1 MSVRIYGN
9 RELKTLAGL
18 ETRPTPVRV
27 RQALFNVWQGTIQ
40 GCRWLDLCTGSG
52 AMGAEALCRGASL
65 VVGIERSIP
74 ACKIIESNW
83 TKVVSTSQSFRLI
96 QGEVVQQLELLSGQQ
111 FDRIY
116 FDPPYGGELYQFV
129 MSAIE
134 KYQLLSPT
142 GELAVEHSPD
152 RAISILPDRLPTLSL
167 CRHKSYGNTAI
178 SFYRSNPDSVEIDRS

>member
-27 RQALFNVWQGTIQ
+27 RQALFNVWQGTID

-74 ACKIIESNW
+74 ACKIIEANW
-83 TKVVSTSQSFRLI
+83 LKVGGTAQTFRLLP
-96 QGEVVQQLELLSGQQ
+96 GDVVAQLELLSGQ

-116 FDPPYGGELYQFV
+116 FDPPYSGELYQPV
-129 MSAIE
+129 MSAIDRH
-134 KYQLLSPT
+134 KLLSPT

-152 RAISILPDRLPTLSL
+152 RSISTLPDTLPTLAL
-167 CRHKSYGNTAI
+167 CRYKSYGNTAI
-178 SFYRSNPDSVEIDRS
+178 SFYRRNLESVEIELA

>member
-9 RELKTLAGL
+9 RELKTLPGL

-27 RQALFNVWQGTIQ
+27 RQALFNVWQGTIE

-65 VVGIERSIP
+65 VVGIERSSP
-74 ACKIIESNW
+74 ACKIIQSNW
-83 TKVVSTSQSFRLI
+83 TKVVSTSQAFQLL
-96 QGEVVQQLELLSGQQ
+96 QGEVVAQLELLSGQQ

-116 FDPPYGGELYQFV
+116 FDPPYGGELYQPV
-129 MSAIE
+129 MSSIDLH
-134 KYQLLSPT
+134 QLLSPT

-152 RAISILPDRLPTLSL
+152 RAISSLPDTLPTLAL

-178 SFYRSNPDSVEIDRS
+178 SFYRRNPDSVEID

>member
-27 RQALFNVWQGTIQ
+27 RQALFNVWQGTIE

-52 AMGAEALCRGASL
+52 AMGAEALCRGASF

-74 ACKIIESNW
+74 ACRIIEANW
-83 TKVVSTSQSFRLI
+83 LKVGGTVQTFRLL
-96 QGEVVQQLELLSGQQ
+96 QGDVVAQLDLLLGQQ

-116 FDPPYGGELYQFV
+116 FDPPYGGELYQPV
-129 MSAIE
+129 MSAIDRH
-134 KYQLLSPT
+134 QLLSPT

-152 RAISILPDRLPTLSL
+152 RAISILPDTLPTLAL
-167 CRHKSYGNTAI
+167 CRQKSYGNTAI
-178 SFYRSNPDSVEIDRS
+178 SFYRTACPLQQQSNP